1 MNRTTTVIV
10 ALIAAASLSTIVI
23 GPQQQALAW
32 HHHPAAHAAAAPAV
46 ATGGAVPPGSWLTA
60 PYGDSPDALFFCG
73 AGLRQF
79 TGIGAY
85 GCGNGPEG
93 GQVVPWSV
101 AFGPQFPI
109 GIPHHWAF
117 NSWGCGGFGFGCGGF
132 GGGCGGFGGGCGGF
146 GGGCGG
152 IGIGCGGGFF
162 GGPFGLHRHVLQD
175 TTQANNCQRGQG
187 NNDPQAAAA
196 AVSPTANTNST
207 NANAAA
213 SGGSEDASDN
223 SNPGGNH
230 ANAQTSCLNTG
241 VNTAGRTFGGLLG
254 QNGLD
259 QNGEGQ

>member
-32 HHHPAAHAAAAPAV
+32 HHHAAAAAAGPA
-46 ATGGAVPPGSWLTA
+46 AKAEAVPPGSWLTA

-93 GQVVPWSV
+93 GQVFPWSI
-101 AFGPQFPI
+101 AFGPQFPV
-109 GIPHHWAF
+109 GIPRHWAF
-117 NSWGCGGFGFGCGGF
+117 SGWGCGGFDGGCGGGF
-132 GGGCGGFGGGCGGF
+132 GGGCGV
-146 GGGCGG
+146 
-152 IGIGCGGGFF
+152 GIGCGGGF

-175 TTQANNCQRGQG
+175 TTQANNCQRGQHD
-187 NNDPQAAAA
+187 NNDNNGPHATAA
-196 AVSPTANTNST
+196 AVSPT
-207 NANAAA
+207 NATGLAAP
-213 SGGSEDASDN
+213 SGSEDQSDL
-223 SNPGGNH
+223 SNPGGNN

-241 VNTAGRTFGGLLG
+241 VNTAGHGFLGGAGLG
-254 QNGLD
+254 ENGI
-259 QNGEGQ
+259 GQP

>member
-1 MNRTTTVIV
+1 MISVLRIMNRTTTVIV

-32 HHHPAAHAAAAPAV
+32 HHHAAAAHPA
-46 ATGGAVPPGSWLTA
+46 AAAEAVPPGSWLTA

-93 GQVVPWSV
+93 GQVYPWSI
-101 AFGPQFPI
+101 AFGGEFPV
-109 GIPHHWAF
+109 GIPRHWAF
-117 NSWGCGGFGFGCGGF
+117 SGFGGGCGGF

-152 IGIGCGGGFF
+152 SGGGCGGIGIGCGDGFF

-175 TTQANNCQRGQG
+175 TTQANNCQRGQD
-187 NNDPQAAAA
+187 NNGQPSPAAA
-196 AVSPTANTNST
+196 AVGSAANNNATQNTAS
-207 NANAAA
+207 
-213 SGGSEDASDN
+213 SGNEDQSDY
-223 SNPGGNH
+223 SNPSGNN

-241 VNTAGRTFGGLLG
+241 VNTAGHGFGGLENGLG
-254 QNGLD
+254 Q
-259 QNGEGQ
+259 

>member
-1 MNRTTTVIV
+1 MISVLRIMNRTTTVIV

-32 HHHPAAHAAAAPAV
+32 HHHAAAAA
-46 ATGGAVPPGSWLTA
+46 ATAAAAAAAVPNGSWQTA

-93 GQVVPWSV
+93 GTVYPWSI
-101 AFGPQFPI
+101 AFGGEFPI
-109 GIPHHWAF
+109 GIPPHLAF
-117 NSWGCGGFGFGCGGF
+117 GGWGCGGF
-132 GGGCGGFGGGCGGF
+132 GGGCGGGF

-152 IGIGCGGGFF
+152 IGIGCGDGFS

-175 TTQANNCQRGQG
+175 TTQANNCQRGDG
-187 NNDPQAAAA
+187 NGQDGPNAASA
-196 AVSPTANTNST
+196 AVSPSANNTAATNG
-207 NANAAA
+207 NAA
-213 SGGSEDASDN
+213 SGSSGGEDASDN
-223 SNPGGNH
+223 SGNPGGNN

-241 VNTAGRTFGGLLG
+241 VNTAGHGFGGLG
-254 QNGLD
+254 SGENGLN
-259 QNGEGQ
+259 Q

>member
-1 MNRTTTVIV
+1 MISVLRIMNRTTTVIV

-32 HHHPAAHAAAAPAV
+32 HPKAAAAAAGPA
-46 ATGGAVPPGSWLTA
+46 AKAEAVPPGSWLTA

-101 AFGPQFPI
+101 AFGPQFPV
-109 GIPHHWAF
+109 GVPPHWAF
-117 NSWGCGGFGFGCGGF
+117 NGWGCGGF
-132 GGGCGGFGGGCGGF
+132 GGG
-146 GGGCGG
+146 
-152 IGIGCGGGFF
+152 IGCGGGF

-207 NANAAA
+207 NANAA
-213 SGGSEDASDN
+213 SLGGGEDASDN

-241 VNTAGRTFGGLLG
+241 VNTAGRTFGG
-254 QNGLD
+254 
-259 QNGEGQ
+259 